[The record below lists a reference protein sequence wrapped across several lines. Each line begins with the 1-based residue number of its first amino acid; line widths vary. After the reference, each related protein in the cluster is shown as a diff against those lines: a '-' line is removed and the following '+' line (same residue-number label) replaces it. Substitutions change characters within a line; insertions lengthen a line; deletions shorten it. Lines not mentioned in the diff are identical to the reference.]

1 MTEKFGQSLVGV
13 ERRMGEQL
21 SPNGKFIN
29 YKPGQRKYE
38 KRFLHK
44 KWRKWAKKDPEMVPN
59 KIRFKGW
66 AD

>member
-1 MTEKFGQSLVGV
+1 
-13 ERRMGEQL
+13 MGEQL